1 MAVHLEEVPLEVEE
15 ELAEVL
21 AAAKLLGKIFLETT
35 SRTMIFRKPATAED
49 LDSEMD
55 AYMLKT
61 KGGLDAQ
68 MDDYMSKTKVCS
80 FTRL

>member
-1 MAVHLEEVPLEVEE
+1 M
-15 ELAEVL
+15 
-21 AAAKLLGKIFLETT
+21 T
-35 SRTMIFRKPATAED
+35 FRKPATVED

-68 MDDYMSKTKVCS
+68 MDEYMSKTKVHNRPLS
-80 FTRL
+80 RQGFTHIFRKVSTPRWTNT